1 MIKQIDED
9 DLRLAGF
16 SKDAEKKK
24 CNFIVSNNNQGYFNI
39 PSFGF
44 LQIACIKESPQIK
57 SLFFSIKEIENPV
70 YQLKVQK
77 NSLLNVKFR

>member
-1 MIKQIDED
+1 MENIAKTNFNSTEIQA
-9 DLRLAGF
+9 LT
-16 SKDAEKKK
+16 EKKK

-70 YQLKVQK
+70 YQLMVQK